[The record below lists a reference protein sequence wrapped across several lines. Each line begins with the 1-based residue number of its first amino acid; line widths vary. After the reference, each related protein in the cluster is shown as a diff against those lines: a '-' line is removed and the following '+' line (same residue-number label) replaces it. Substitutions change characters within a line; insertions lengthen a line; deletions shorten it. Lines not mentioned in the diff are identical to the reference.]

1 MTLNLFEAT
10 VESAEP
16 QPDVSVGHRIVSSGF
31 ASLVAILPAVAAAIT
46 AFRISSFF
54 ATLVNAEVATR
65 ANVMAA
71 LHTLNTP
78 LVVALGLSAFLA
90 FVIALALAVDPKHRV
105 ASVGLPFS
113 IAIPLVAFI
122 PGLLLWSVE
131 TTMLALLDGKLIEGS
146 VDEVAQRISLLLL
159 SAMIW
164 GVLAA
169 GITLVSAV
177 ISLCLPVRGRTDA
190 LSLRRAFVWAVT
202 GMLLLVFAGAYFIV
216 V

>member
-1 MTLNLFEAT
+1 M
-10 VESAEP
+10 
-16 QPDVSVGHRIVSSGF
+16 
-31 ASLVAILPAVAAAIT
+31 
-46 AFRISSFF
+46 AFSFPSF
-54 ATLVNAEVATR
+54 PSFPSPGVRSQRTQTR
-65 ANVMAA
+65 LERA
-71 LHTLNTP
+71 
-78 LVVALGLSAFLA
+78 
-90 FVIALALAVDPKHRV
+90 R
-105 ASVGLPFS
+105 
-113 IAIPLVAFI
+113 AIPLVAFI

>member
-1 MTLNLFEAT
+1 MTLKLFEET
-10 VESAEP
+10 VGSAEP
-16 QPDVSVGHRIVSSGF
+16 QLDVSVAHRIVSSGF
-31 ASLVAILPAVAAAIT
+31 ASLVAILPAVAAGIT
-46 AFRISSFF
+46 AFRVSSFF
-54 ATLVNAEVATR
+54 ASLVNAELATR
-65 ANVMAA
+65 VAVTTA

-78 LVVALGLSAFLA
+78 MVVALGISAFLA
-90 FVIALALAVDPKHRV
+90 FVIALVLAVDPKHRL

-113 IAIPLVAFI
+113 IGIPLIAFI

-131 TTMLALLDGKLIEGS
+131 TTMLDLLDGKLVGGS
-146 VDEVAQRISLLLL
+146 VEEVAQRISLMLL
-159 SAMIW
+159 SAIIW

-169 GITLVSAV
+169 GITLVCAV
-177 ISLCLPVRGRTDA
+177 ISLCLPVHRRTDE